1 MRVKI
6 IKPHKKYAVGQTL
19 HVSTNEGFGLI
30 DSGFAI
36 QTKDVTSSEWQTNK
50 EVNNGNTGRLRTNKR
65 TRR

>member
-50 EVNNGNTGRLRTNKR
+50 EVNNGNTGRLRPNKR